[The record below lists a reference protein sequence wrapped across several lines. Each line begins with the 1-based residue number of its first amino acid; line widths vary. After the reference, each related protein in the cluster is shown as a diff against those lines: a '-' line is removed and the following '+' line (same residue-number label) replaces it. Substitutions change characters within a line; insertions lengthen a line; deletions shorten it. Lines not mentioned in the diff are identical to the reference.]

1 MILAQI
7 RYTFGTEKK
16 NLIVIKIGEYN
27 QKLICILDNMVNEN
41 ESAIIRNNMN
51 KLYNYSLPNKVK
63 WLRENTPIA
72 YKKGYREIYLSR
84 IETLYEVPIPSKS

>member
-27 QKLICILDNMVNEN
+27 QKLICILDNIVNEN

-84 IETLYEVPIPSKS
+84 IETLYEAPIPSKS